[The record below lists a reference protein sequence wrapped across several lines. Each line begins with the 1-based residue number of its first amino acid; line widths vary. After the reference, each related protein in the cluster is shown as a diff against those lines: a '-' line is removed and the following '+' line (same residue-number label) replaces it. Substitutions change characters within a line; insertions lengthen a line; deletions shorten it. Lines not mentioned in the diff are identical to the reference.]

1 MTAAVEAAR
10 LDRRPWRFLVSPNC
24 PPEIRGK
31 LFDSPDIMAE
41 KVRPDFC
48 TLLCHAAASISQ
60 ADYNTAIDILTNG
73 VPALMVP
80 HQQPGQNEQWYRA
93 QCLGERGIVR
103 ALREDRLTPQ
113 VLLQTLDRLLR
124 QKIHRPADVDLTGA
138 STTAHIIASVAA
150 TGNSRDTKI

>member
-31 LFDSPDIMAE
+31 LFDSPDIVAE
-41 KVRPDFC
+41 NAGPDLC

-60 ADYNTAIDILTNG
+60 AGYNTAIDILTNG

-80 HQQPGQNEQWYRA
+80 HQQPGQNKQWYRA

-103 ALREDRLTPQ
+103 ALTEDRLTPQ
-113 VLLQTLDRLLR
+113 VLLKTQDRLLR
-124 QKIHRPADVDLTGA
+124 QNFEKPADIDLTSA
-138 STTAHIIASVAA
+138 STMARIIASAAA